1 MASTARHRASTSPLT
16 WAARSLI
23 TATTVPV
30 GALAGCVVA
39 AVAATAQNP
48 GLGVAGLAA
57 AGVPL
62 TLSGLRA
69 RHRARR
75 GQVRGRHAAGLE
87 QVWPPA
93 EERAQHADVLS
104 PVRLDPAVDAEAPSP
119 AAFRAL
125 ELVPVAPAA
134 VEVLTAGA
142 GEAVDVVEV
151 VRAAEREEATV
162 LQLPM
167 IIPSQRLEP
176 ALERDAAAATAD
188 AAGAEGTAAR
198 PEVIVHVAAATG
210 EVAVHVG
217 PPASLVA
224 PEQRALEIAQLKRLW
239 AVGTGPDTGSL
250 RAAAP
255 AA

>member
-1 MASTARHRASTSPLT
+1 MASTARHRASTAPLT

-48 GLGVAGLAA
+48 ALGVAGLAA

-69 RHRARR
+69 RHRARLGR
-75 GQVRGRHAAGLE
+75 VRGRHVAGLE
-87 QVWPPA
+87 QVWATAPSDGAAPL
-93 EERAQHADVLS
+93 D
-104 PVRLDPAVDAEAPSP
+104 VRLDPAVDVEEPSP

-125 ELVPVAPAA
+125 ALAPVAPAA
-134 VEVLTAGA
+134 AADDDTCSAADAEV
-142 GEAVDVVEV
+142 VDV
-151 VRAAEREEATV
+151 VRAADREEVTV

-167 IIPSQRLEP
+167 IIPSQRAEHT
-176 ALERDAAAATAD
+176 LERDAAAP
-188 AAGAEGTAAR
+188 AEEAR
-198 PEVIVHVAAATG
+198 PEVVVHVAASTG

-217 PPASLVA
+217 PPASEVA

>member
-1 MASTARHRASTSPLT
+1 M
-16 WAARSLI
+16 
-23 TATTVPV
+23 

-48 GLGVAGLAA
+48 ALGVAGLAA

-69 RHRARR
+69 RHRARLGR
-75 GQVRGRHAAGLE
+75 VRGRHVAGLE
-87 QVWPPA
+87 QVCSTAPSDGAVPF
-93 EERAQHADVLS
+93 D
-104 PVRLDPAVDAEAPSP
+104 VRLDPAVDVEEPSP

-125 ELVPVAPAA
+125 ALAPVAPAA
-134 VEVLTAGA
+134 AADDDTCSAADAEV
-142 GEAVDVVEV
+142 VDV

-167 IIPSQRLEP
+167 IIPSQRAEH
-176 ALERDAAAATAD
+176 ALERDAD
-188 AAGAEGTAAR
+188 AAVPAASAAEAR
-198 PEVIVHVAAATG
+198 PEVVVHVAASTG

-217 PPASLVA
+217 PPASEVA

>member
-1 MASTARHRASTSPLT
+1 MASTARHRASTAPLT
-16 WAARSLI
+16 WAARSLV

-48 GLGVAGLAA
+48 GLGVVGLAA

-75 GQVRGRHAAGLE
+75 GRVRGRHVAGLE
-87 QVWPPA
+87 QVWPTTA
-93 EERAQHADVLS
+93 SADEVLE
-104 PVRLDPAVDAEAPSP
+104 PTAVRLDPAVDVEAPSP

-134 VEVLTAGA
+134 VEAPTAAGA
-142 GEAVDVVEV
+142 ADVVEV

-162 LQLPM
+162 LHLPQ
-167 IIPSQRLEP
+167 IIPSQRAEP
-176 ALERDAAAATAD
+176 ALERDAEAAAH
-188 AAGAEGTAAR
+188 AAAPVVRAE
-198 PEVIVHVAAATG
+198 VVVHVAAATG

-217 PPASLVA
+217 PPASEVA